1 MRHKDQGKEQR
12 NQDKEEGR
20 PEEQALERRATKT
33 WRPPQLDGG
42 SANAYAPEKAHKDVA
57 NLGEPHALHTK
68 AETGSSCWCPYNTPR
83 VAEPVIPGAALPSC
97 YLLTPLLPPVSYSHR
112 SHSHLSRRA
121 PFQHS
126 VFLCF
131 YRRDPPGVTAKLR
144 ADTEL

>member
-1 MRHKDQGKEQR
+1 M
-12 NQDKEEGR
+12 
-20 PEEQALERRATKT
+20 KT
-33 WRPPQLDGG
+33 WKPPQLDGG
-42 SANAYAPEKAHKDVA
+42 SVNACASEKAHEDVV

-68 AETGSSCWCPYNTPR
+68 AETGSSCWHPYNTPH

-112 SHSHLSRRA
+112 SPSHLSRRA

-126 VFLCF
+126 VLLCF
-131 YRRDPPGVTAKLR
+131 YRRDPPGMVAKLR

>member
-1 MRHKDQGKEQR
+1 MGDWLRDAGFGTEDEALLALRKDKNLKGKV
-12 NQDKEEGR
+12 GI
-20 PEEQALERRATKT
+20 
-33 WRPPQLDGG
+33 QLDGG
-42 SANAYAPEKAHKDVA
+42 SASAYASEKAHEDVA

-68 AETGSSCWCPYNTPR
+68 AETGSSCWCPYNTPC

-97 YLLTPLLPPVSYSHR
+97 YLLTPLLPPVSYSHC

-126 VFLCF
+126 VLLRF
-131 YRRDPPGVTAKLR
+131 YRRDPPSVIAKLR